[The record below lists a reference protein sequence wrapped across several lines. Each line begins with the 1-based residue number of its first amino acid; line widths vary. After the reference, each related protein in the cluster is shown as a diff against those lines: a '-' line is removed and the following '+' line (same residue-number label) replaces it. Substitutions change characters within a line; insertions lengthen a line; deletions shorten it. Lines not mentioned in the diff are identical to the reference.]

1 MKQIYY
7 PIISIIILFFLNSC
21 AGYKPIFGSSDL
33 QFKIAEHSIEGN
45 EKLGNLIYS
54 KLYNIS
60 KTSKKGKEIRNININ
75 INVSKEKN
83 STAKDSTGK
92 VLEYKISLNTRIII
106 INDLTDENLL
116 DQNFISSSSYK
127 VQDQHSETIKLENKI
142 TNDLINK
149 TFQDILI
156 KISGNVLK
164 T

>member
-1 MKQIYY
+1 MKKIIYAFLLLTLL
-7 PIISIIILFFLNSC
+7 SIINGCS
-21 AGYKPIFGSSDL
+21 GYKPIFSSSNL
-33 QFKIAEHSIEGN
+33 EFEIADYTIKGD
-45 EKLGNLIYS
+45 KVLGNQIYA
-54 KLYNIS
+54 KLYNLS
-60 KTSKKGKEIRNININ
+60 KSSKDKKIAIKVTIETLK
-75 INVSKEKN
+75 SKN
-83 STAKDSTGK
+83 STSKDSTGK

>member
-1 MKQIYY
+1 MKKIIYAFLLLTLF
-7 PIISIIILFFLNSC
+7 SIINGCS
-21 AGYKPIFGSSDL
+21 GYKPIFSSSNL
-33 QFKIAEHSIEGN
+33 EFEIADYTIKGD
-45 EKLGNLIYS
+45 KVLGNQIYA
-54 KLYNIS
+54 KLYNLS
-60 KTSKKGKEIRNININ
+60 KSSKDKKIAIKVTIETLK
-75 INVSKEKN
+75 SKN
-83 STAKDSTGK
+83 STSKDSTGK

>member
-1 MKQIYY
+1 MKKIIYAFLLLTLL
-7 PIISIIILFFLNSC
+7 SIINGCS
-21 AGYKPIFGSSDL
+21 GYKPIFSSSNL
-33 QFKIAEHSIEGN
+33 EFEIADYTIKGD
-45 EKLGNLIYS
+45 KVLGNQIYA
-54 KLYNIS
+54 KLYNLS
-60 KTSKKGKEIRNININ
+60 KSSKDKEIAIKVTIETLK
-75 INVSKEKN
+75 SKN
-83 STAKDSTGK
+83 STSKDSTGK

>member
-1 MKQIYY
+1 MKKIIYAFLLLTLL
-7 PIISIIILFFLNSC
+7 SIINGCS
-21 AGYKPIFGSSDL
+21 GYKPIFSSSNL
-33 QFKIAEHSIEGN
+33 EFEIADYTIKGD
-45 EKLGNLIYS
+45 KVLGNQIYA
-54 KLYNIS
+54 KLYNLS
-60 KTSKKGKEIRNININ
+60 KSSKDKKIAIKETIETLK
-75 INVSKEKN
+75 SKN
-83 STAKDSTGK
+83 STSKDSTGK